1 VKREELREQL
11 LRVEEEAASQTSKA
25 AQLSRQLAH
34 KEEEMNGK
42 YLDCVLTA
50 AVHLLKSNDLFP
62 KKILSLWAQI

>member
-1 VKREELREQL
+1 VKREKELREQL

-42 YLDCVLTA
+42 
-50 AVHLLKSNDLFP
+50 LLVYV
-62 KKILSLWAQI
+62 